1 MFTITLGLDLG
12 DRTSVFCQ
20 LDATGT
26 VSERGKVPTTTAALQ
41 PFFAKL
47 PRCRIVLEVGTH
59 SPWASRLAAAAGHEV
74 IVANP
79 RRVRLIGAALRKN
92 DDLDAE
98 TLARLG
104 RMDPQLLAPIRH
116 RGEQAQADLA
126 VIRGRDA
133 LVRTRTLLINH
144 VHGVIKAFGARAPAC
159 TKRTFVRKVTP
170 IVPLPLLPALH
181 PALETIDALSQQI
194 SGLDRTI
201 LQVATARYPEVA
213 ALRQIPGVGPITA
226 LCFVLT
232 LEDPDR
238 FPQSRGV
245 GAFLGLC
252 PREHQSGERDPQL
265 RISKAG
271 DAMLRRLLVTAGHYI
286 LGPFGPDC
294 TLRRWGLR
302 LAERGGT
309 NAKKRA
315 VVAVARKLAT
325 ILHHLWVTG
334 EVYRPL
340 DRAA

>member
-1 MFTITLGLDLG
+1 MLTITLGLDLG

-20 LDATGT
+20 LDATGM
-26 VSERGKVPTTTAALQ
+26 VSERGKVPTSSAALQ
-41 PFFAKL
+41 PFFARL

-59 SPWASRLAAAAGHEV
+59 SPWVSRLAAAAGHEV

-104 RMDPQLLAPIRH
+104 RIDPQLLAPIRH

-126 VIRGRDA
+126 LIRGRDA

-144 VHGVIKAFGARAPAC
+144 GHGVIKAFGARAPAC

-170 IVPLPLLPALH
+170 LVPAPLLPALQ
-181 PALETIDALSQQI
+181 PALDAIDALSQQI

-201 LQVATARYPEVA
+201 VQVATARYPEVA

-252 PREHQSGERDPQL
+252 PREDQSGERARQL
-265 RISKAG
+265 GISKAG
-271 DAMLRRLLVTAGHYI
+271 DPMLRRLLVTAGHYI

-302 LAERGGT
+302 LAERGGA

-315 VVAVARKLAT
+315 VVAVA
-325 ILHHLWVTG
+325 
-334 EVYRPL
+334 
-340 DRAA
+340 